1 MIHTDASKD
10 HDGEGKDFTP
20 TDLLAFSL
28 GTFAITIM
36 GIEEKRRRWE
46 LGNIKIDVYKI
57 MTKDGLRKIKN
68 LTLEIYL
75 RSAMDFEKYKILRK
89 IAEDFPIKR
98 ILENSIEINSNLH
111 QTKIEK

>member
-1 MIHTDASKD
+1 MRDEAKHCFSGSVIHTDASKD

-46 LGNIKIDVYKI
+46 LGNIKIDNYKI

-68 LTLEIYL
+68 LTLGIYI
-75 RSAMDFEKYKILRK
+75 SAIDYEKYKILRK
-89 IAEDFPIKR
+89 IAKIFP
-98 ILENSIEINSNLH
+98 
-111 QTKIEK
+111 